1 MLGERAGLIR
11 TLNGYVIS
19 AELSQ
24 AATRVNVTLSSA
36 SDLPAVPEHFGTIIA
51 ESEDAFTHL
60 GSAGAGD
67 VVMCAV
73 PQGAQL
79 ARPIVIIHEI
89 DQSDEPEMFFPRTLI
104 TVGAGASANVV
115 ELISSGD
122 ELCLVVPIVELSVA
136 DEAHLSYQGI
146 QQLGGR
152 TWQLASHVNEV
163 GRKADLTVFLAAL
176 GGDYARQATTSTLL
190 GESSS
195 SHMFA
200 VYFGDGYQVQDMRT
214 FQEHAAPRTRS
225 ELVFKGAVADHAR
238 SVYSGLIH
246 IQKGATKSDASQT
259 NRNLVLSEGAHAD
272 SVPNLDIEENDVR
285 CTHASAVGPIDAEL
299 RFYLESRG
307 LPPDIADRLILL
319 GFFEDLLARSPEA
332 GVAHYLA
339 GVVAERLSGRQGG
352 RALSDAVSTL

>member
-1 MLGERAGLIR
+1 MLGDRDGLVRSINGAVVDVGLSAAARDAG
-11 TLNGYVIS
+11 
-19 AELSQ
+19 
-24 AATRVNVTLSSA
+24 VTLASA
-36 SDLPAVPEHFGTIIA
+36 NDLPKVPEHFGTVIA

-60 GSAGAGD
+60 GSAGASD
-67 VVMCAV
+67 VAVVAV
-73 PQGAQL
+73 PPGVCLAQ
-79 ARPIVIIHEI
+79 PIVIFHEI
-89 DQSDEPEMFFPRTLI
+89 IESGEPEMFFPRTLV
-104 TVGAGASANVV
+104 TVGPGGSASVV
-115 ELISSGD
+115 ELVSSGD

-152 TWQLASHVNEV
+152 TWQLASHVSQV
-163 GRKADLTVFLAAL
+163 GRHGELTTFLALL
-176 GGDYARQATTSTLL
+176 GGDYARQSTTSTLV

-200 VYFGDGYQVQDMRT
+200 VYFGDGDQVRDLRT

-225 ELVFKGAVADHAR
+225 ELVFKGAVADRAR
-238 SVYSGLIH
+238 SIYSGLIH

-307 LPPDIADRLILL
+307 LPPDVADRLILL
-319 GFFEDLLARSPEA
+319 GFFEDLLTRSPER
-332 GVAHYLA
+332 GVADYLA
-339 GVVAERLSGRQGG
+339 GVVAKRLSIRQAG
-352 RALSDAVSTL
+352 RALSDAVRTL